1 MFKVPDT
8 IIRVEHLSKSFPVG
22 AQMVPVLKDVSFTV
36 EPLDFLI
43 IFGPSGCG
51 KSTLLH
57 TLIGLEPPTS
67 GKVIFLGKDLYGEK
81 ASSIKSPVSRRENKK
96 NKTLNTKQLMPNTN
110 IGEDERSEF
119 RKRHIGMVYQQPNW
133 IRSLTVVENVAFP
146 LLLLGQER
154 EKSLAEAREMLAALE
169 MSLWQDYLPSE
180 LSSGQQQRVALARA
194 LINSPKVIIADE
206 PTGNLDY
213 ESGQELMELL
223 VDLNKKQGHTI
234 IMVTHDL
241 EYLDFA
247 TKVIKMLDGRLV
259 AFYEEKDKEKL
270 MAEIKGKRGNGG

>member
-81 ASSIKSPVSRRENKK
+81 TSSIKSPVSRRGNKK
-96 NKTLNTKQLMPNTN
+96 NKTLNTKHLMPNAN
-110 IGEDERSEF
+110 SGEDERSEF

-270 MAEIKGKRGNGG
+270 MAEVKGKRGNGE

>member
-8 IIRVEHLSKSFPVG
+8 IIKVEHLSKSFPVG

-81 ASSIKSPVSRRENKK
+81 ASSIKSPASSMGNKK
-96 NKTLNTKQLMPNTN
+96 NKILNTKHLMPNTN

-241 EYLDFA
+241 EYLGFA
-247 TKVIKMLDGRLV
+247 TKVIRMLDGRLV

-270 MAEIKGKRGNGG
+270 MAEVKGKRGNGK

>member
-1 MFKVPDT
+1 MIQNT
-8 IIRVEHLSKSFPVG
+8 IISVQHLSKSFPVG
-22 AQMVPVLKDVSFTV
+22 VQMVPVLKDVSFTV

-270 MAEIKGKRGNGG
+270 MAEVKGKRGNGE

>member
-1 MFKVPDT
+1 MIQNT
-8 IIRVEHLSKSFPVG
+8 IISVQHLSKSFPVG
-22 AQMVPVLKDVSFTV
+22 VQMVPVLKDVSFTV

-241 EYLDFA
+241 EYLGFA
-247 TKVIKMLDGRLV
+247 TKVIRMLDGRLV

-270 MAEIKGKRGNGG
+270 MAEVKGKRGNGE

>member
-1 MFKVPDT
+1 MIQNT
-8 IIRVEHLSKSFPVG
+8 IISVQHLSKSFPVG
-22 AQMVPVLKDVSFTV
+22 VQMVPVLKDVSFTV

-241 EYLDFA
+241 EYLGFA
-247 TKVIKMLDGRLV
+247 TKVIRMLDGRLV

-270 MAEIKGKRGNGG
+270 MAEVKGKRGNGK

>member
-1 MFKVPDT
+1 MIQNT
-8 IIRVEHLSKSFPVG
+8 IISVQHLSKSFPVG
-22 AQMVPVLKDVSFTV
+22 VQMVPVLKDVSFTV

-96 NKTLNTKQLMPNTN
+96 NKIPNTKYLMPDTN

-241 EYLDFA
+241 EYLGFA
-247 TKVIKMLDGRLV
+247 TKVIRMLDGRLV

-270 MAEIKGKRGNGG
+270 MAEVKGKRGNGE

>member
-67 GKVIFLGKDLYGEK
+67 GKVVFLGKDLYGEK
-81 ASSIKSPVSRRENKK
+81 ASSIKYQVSSMENKK
-96 NKTLNTKQLMPNTN
+96 NKILNTKYLIPNTN
-110 IGEDERSEF
+110 ISEDERSEF

-247 TKVIKMLDGRLV
+247 TKVIRMLDGRLV

-270 MAEIKGKRGNGG
+270 MAEVKGKRGNGK

>member
-1 MFKVPDT
+1 MIQNT
-8 IIRVEHLSKSFPVG
+8 IISVQHLSKSFPVG
-22 AQMVPVLKDVSFTV
+22 VQMVPVLKDVSFTV

-247 TKVIKMLDGRLV
+247 TKVIRMLDGRLV

-270 MAEIKGKRGNGG
+270 MAEVKGKRGNGE